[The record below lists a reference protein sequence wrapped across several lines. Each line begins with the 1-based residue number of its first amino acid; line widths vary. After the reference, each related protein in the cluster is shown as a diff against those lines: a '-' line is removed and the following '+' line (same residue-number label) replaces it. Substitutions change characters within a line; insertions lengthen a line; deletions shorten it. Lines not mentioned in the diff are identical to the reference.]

1 LSLRNR
7 VLNSTF
13 VHQVFSLGSGVL
25 VAHLITLAVSP
36 AITRIFTPEEF
47 GIFSLFNS
55 LVIILSMIA
64 TGTYEFSIV
73 LPEKDR
79 TARRLFK
86 ISLFGT
92 LIFTFLCY
100 VVLYFSAPFISQ
112 VTTLSIPFLLLLPAA
127 VMFNS
132 AMNSYHYWFTRK
144 EFFDEYAYAKISM
157 ASGTGFFQIVIGL
170 AGFTSTG
177 LLIGL
182 IAGRVSSIMTMTI
195 RKLAEVKEL
204 FKSWDLQRLKES
216 AALYSDHPKF
226 VLMSSLLSAVS
237 IELPVFVIMALF
249 GHQELGFYG
258 LAFRVLMAPVTLVS
272 MSVGQVYFQKFSV
285 RKNSGQLL
293 APYLTRLWGFLFLI
307 GIVPF
312 TLFFFLSE
320 PIFVFAFGADWLE
333 AGTVASILTP
343 MLLFTFIANPTSK
356 SLLVLEKQKIMPLFS
371 AASLIMRLVT
381 LLTGYYFFDFFIALW
396 LMAGGQIMVYIA
408 QGAYTYYCS
417 RTFDL
422 KNHGNE

>member
-1 LSLRNR
+1 
-7 VLNSTF
+7 V
-13 VHQVFSLGSGVL
+13 V

-73 LPEKDR
+73 LPEKDK
-79 TARRLFK
+79 TARHLFR
-86 ISLFGT
+86 ISLLGT
-92 LIFTFLCY
+92 LVFTLFCY
-100 VVLYFSAPFISQ
+100 TALFFTAPYLSH

-157 ASGTGFFQIVIGL
+157 ATGTGFFQVLIGL
-170 AGFTSTG
+170 AGFTSVG

-182 IAGRVSSIMTMTI
+182 IAGRISAIITMTI
-195 RKLAEVKEL
+195 RKFAEVKEL
-204 FKSWDLQRLKES
+204 YKSWNYQQLKN
-216 AALYSDHPKF
+216 AASSYRDHPKF
-226 VLMSSLLSAVS
+226 VLMSSLLSAIS
-237 IELPVFVIMALF
+237 IELPVFLIMSLF
-249 GHQELGFYG
+249 GGAELGFYG
-258 LAFRVLMAPVTLVS
+258 LAFRILMAPVTLVS
-272 MSVGQVYFQKFSV
+272 MSVGQVYFQKFSA

-293 APYLTRLWGFLFLI
+293 APYLTQLWGYLFLI

-312 TLFFFLSE
+312 TLLFFWSE
-320 PIFVFAFGADWLE
+320 PIFAFAFGADWLE

-356 SLLVLEKQKIMPLFS
+356 SLLVLEQQKIMPLFS
-371 AASLIMRLVT
+371 AASLIMRLAT

-396 LMAGGQIMVYIA
+396 LMAGGQILVYIA
-408 QGAYTYYCS
+408 QGAYTYHCS

-422 KNHGNE
+422 KNNGMSS